1 MLKQSMDF
9 PGFRPETFPRLQ
21 TPHCD
26 RMSDPERRDP
36 EIFLRQA
43 AQEGRG
49 RLKIF
54 LGAAPGVGKTYEML
68 TDGMQ
73 RLKAGVDVAVGVVET
88 HGRHETEAL
97 LHGHE
102 VIPRREVD
110 HQGHGLTEMDLDA
123 ILARHPALVLV
134 DELAHSNAPGSR
146 HPKRYQDVEEL
157 LDAGIDVYSTVNIQH
172 VESLNDIVASF
183 TRVRVRETVP
193 DSILEMAEIEVVD
206 IPPDELIER
215 LKEGKVYVPAEAS
228 RALNHFF
235 SKSNLTALREMALRR
250 AAQAVDAQMLDYVR
264 AHALAGSF
272 AAGERIVVAIS
283 ELPSAQG
290 LVRAAKRLAD
300 ALRGPWTAV
309 HIETQRSL
317 AFTAEERAHLADTM
331 ALASRLGATTATI
344 PASSVVEGL
353 RQYATDARATQIVIG
368 KASRSWWFELRHGSV
383 VDRLVR
389 NMGDV
394 AVHVLPGEET
404 AHHRRTRR
412 AATSPW
418 GKPSDYLWSTAMI
431 AMMTAVG
438 RLLVQTIALGNIALL
453 YLVPVM
459 FAAASFGLRAGLFA
473 GLLSSL
479 AYNFFFL
486 PPTGTLTVS
495 NPENVISILVLLG
508 VAIVTSQFAARVRAQ
523 ADLAHGSARQNAAL
537 AGFSRQLTAAAS
549 QDELMHAICG
559 EVGRL
564 FDVRTVLLLPSPD
577 GPQLRAAVPP
587 EDRLEQIEKAAAQW
601 AMDNEQ
607 PAGRGSSTLTAS
619 DWLFHPLRTTRGVL
633 GVLGLAREDA
643 GEPLRSDQLPLLMSL
658 LDQASIAFDRMALE
672 EEMLDARQIRERDRL
687 RSALLSSV
695 SHDLRTPLTTII
707 SAIHELKRQHPSD
720 LADTVEAEAQR
731 LTRFVANLLD
741 MARVEAGALPLKIE
755 PIDLFDAVAGAVHDT
770 RQSLAGHEVKVDILP
785 DIPLVRVDP
794 TLLHHILINL
804 LDNAGRYADPDT
816 PVIIRGQRLHD
827 AITLSVID
835 EGPGI
840 PLGSEARVFDTFT
853 RMEGSDRAKH
863 GTGLGLAIVKGFAEA
878 MGLGVSAANR
888 GDPTGACF
896 TLRFPQT
903 LILSPLPD
911 EDIL

>member
-1 MLKQSMDF
+1 
-9 PGFRPETFPRLQ
+9 
-21 TPHCD
+21 
-26 RMSDPERRDP
+26 MSDPSRRDP
-36 EIFLRQA
+36 EAFLRQA

-73 RLKAGVDVAVGVVET
+73 RLKAGVDVVVGVVET
-88 HGRHETEAL
+88 HGRKETEAL
-97 LHGHE
+97 LLGHE
-102 VIPRREVD
+102 IIGRRDVD
-110 HQGHGLTEMDLDA
+110 HMGHRLGEMDIDA
-123 ILARHPALVLV
+123 ILERRPKLALV
-134 DELAHSNAPGSR
+134 DELAHTNAAGSR
-146 HPKRYQDVEEL
+146 HPKRYQDIEEL

-172 VESLNDIVASF
+172 VESLNDVVASF

-193 DSILEMAEIEVVD
+193 DTILEMAEIEVVD

-215 LKEGKVYVPAEAS
+215 LKDGKVYIPQEAT
-228 RALNHFF
+228 RALSHFF

-272 AAGERIVVAIS
+272 AAGERILVAIG
-283 ELPSAQG
+283 EVPGAEG

-300 ALRGPWTAV
+300 ALKAPWSAV

-317 AFTAEERAHLADTM
+317 AFTQAEREQLADTM

-344 PASSVVEGL
+344 PALSVIDGL
-353 RQYATDARATQIVIG
+353 RHYVADARATQIVIG
-368 KASRSWWFELRHGSV
+368 KSSRSWWFELRHGSV

-389 NMGDV
+389 EIGDV
-394 AVHVLPGEET
+394 AVHVLPSDDP
-404 AHHRRTRR
+404 APRSR
-412 AATSPW
+412 AASWALGKNW
-418 GKPSDYLWSTAMI
+418 GKPIDYVWSTLMI
-431 AMMTAVG
+431 AAMTTLG
-438 RLLVQTIALGNIALL
+438 RLLVETIDLGNIALL
-453 YLVPVM
+453 YLIPVM
-459 FAAASFGLRAGLFA
+459 FSAATFGLRAGLFA

-508 VAIVTSQFAARVRAQ
+508 VAVVTSQFAARVRAQ
-523 ADLAHGSARQNAAL
+523 ADLAQSSARQNAAL
-537 AGFSRQLTAAAS
+537 AGFSRQLTAS
-549 QDELMHAICG
+549 SSREELMQAICA
-559 EVGRL
+559 EVSRL
-564 FDVRTVLLLPSPD
+564 LSVRTVLLLPSRD

-643 GEPLRSDQLPLLMSL
+643 GHPLRSDQIPLLMSL

-672 EEMLDARQIRERDRL
+672 EEMLEARQLHERDRL

-707 SAIHELKRQHPSD
+707 SAMHELKRQQPSG
-720 LADTVEAEAQR
+720 LLDTVDAEAQR
-731 LTRFVANLLD
+731 LNRFVSNLLD
-741 MARVEAGALPLKIE
+741 MARVEAGALPLKVE
-755 PIDLFDAVAGAVHDT
+755 PTDLFDAVASAVHDT
-770 RQSLAGHEVKVDILP
+770 RQSLVGHEVKVDILP

-794 TLLHHILINL
+794 TLLHHCLINL
-804 LDNAGRYADPDT
+804 LDNAGRYADPGT
-816 PVIIRGQRLHD
+816 PVLILGRRTPEV
-827 AITLSVID
+827 ITLSVQD

-840 PLGSEARVFDTFT
+840 APGAEARVFDTFT
-853 RMEGSDRAKH
+853 RLEGSDRVKH

-878 MGLGVSAANR
+878 MGLDVSASNNR
-888 GDPTGACF
+888 EPFGACF
-896 TLRFPQT
+896 TITIPQS
-903 LILSPLPD
+903 LIISDLPR
-911 EDIL
+911 EEAS